1 MPKKH
6 KEPEHC
12 HEPNYDSEL
21 EQIVILLKA
30 GLKAGVHE
38 LHLLRKSVEHIEEI
52 FDRQGQIGKPIIT
65 FGKPQDKG

>member
-21 EQIVILLKA
+21 EQIVVH
-30 GLKAGVHE
+30 LKAGVHE
-38 LHLLRKSVEHIEEI
+38 LHLLRKSIEHIEEI

-65 FGKPQDKG
+65 FSKPQDKG